1 MRYALGR
8 DFETLE
14 AHGSARTTGI
24 FMQQPL
30 ITGRHF
36 RLEARLQYEDRQLR
50 DDIDMFSQR
59 HAKRIRLGTASL
71 SANGEDSLFGGG
83 RSAAY
88 ISYSH
93 GSLRLETE
101 AQRIRDRALNR
112 SAGGFGKLNL
122 TPAAPA
128 APVRPLHAVRADQ
141 RPARHQ
147 EPDSSEQFSLG
158 GPYGVRAY
166 ANGSSSG
173 DSGWQASLELRYVP
187 MAGLQ
192 FAAFADAGRVQL
204 SQRPWTD
211 ERNQRRLSA
220 AGLSITQAGP
230 SHQVMA
236 AMAWPI
242 QRENEQNGPKQEPRF
257 GYAPRATSD
266 RPPPSAAAPCHAESG
281 TSSNPRRNPMNKTHT
296 VIWNASKACWTVAS
310 ECARRRGKSGVSGA
324 RAVLAAV
331 APPD

>member
-1 MRYALGR
+1 MNSPLRLGDQLSLRLLTSDRKQRYYYAAYQAPVGPALTRLGLNVSNMRYALGH
-8 DFETLE
+8 DFEILE

-112 SAGGFGKLNL
+112 SAGGFGKLNSPCCACS
-122 TPAAPA
+122 TCTAPSPCTGRSAPSARPRTSTVPNSSAWAA
-128 APVRPLHAVRADQ
+128 
-141 RPARHQ
+141 
-147 EPDSSEQFSLG
+147 
-158 GPYGVRAY
+158 YGVRAY

-257 GYAPRATSD
+257 WLRAT
-266 RPPPSAAAPCHAESG
+266 RYF
-281 TSSNPRRNPMNKTHT
+281 
-296 VIWNASKACWTVAS
+296 
-310 ECARRRGKSGVSGA
+310 
-324 RAVLAAV
+324 
-331 APPD
+331 

>member
-1 MRYALGR
+1 MNSPLRLGDQLSLRLLTSDRKQRYYYAAYQAPVGPALTRLGLNVSNMRYALGH
-8 DFETLE
+8 DFEILE

-122 TPAAPA
+122 TPCALQHLYGPFTLYGQISAQ
-128 APVRPLHAVRADQ
+128 RATKNL
-141 RPARHQ
+141 
-147 EPDSSEQFSLG
+147 DSSEQFSLG
-158 GPYGVRAY
+158 GPTACAPTPTAPAAATRAGRPRSNC
-166 ANGSSSG
+166 ATCPWPACNSRPSPTRAGSSS
-173 DSGWQASLELRYVP
+173 ANAP
-187 MAGLQ
+187 
-192 FAAFADAGRVQL
+192 
-204 SQRPWTD
+204 
-211 ERNQRRLSA
+211 
-220 AGLSITQAGP
+220 GP
-230 SHQVMA
+230 T
-236 AMAWPI
+236 
-242 QRENEQNGPKQEPRF
+242 N
-257 GYAPRATSD
+257 ATSGGC
-266 RPPPSAAAPCHAESG
+266 PPPA
-281 TSSNPRRNPMNKTHT
+281 
-296 VIWNASKACWTVAS
+296 
-310 ECARRRGKSGVSGA
+310 
-324 RAVLAAV
+324 
-331 APPD
+331 